1 MTKERDIYN
10 PPPAPL
16 AFEPPVAEPLDWSR
30 ADLSVLL
37 AFGLAVGVAAVLAW
51 RTQPLLAVLTLV
63 GGALVVLESWYT
75 ALGFLQR
82 QTREQ
87 PDVSRMAIY
96 LAALLPW
103 MISLGLATAIMMA
116 VFLLSDWSS

>member
-10 PPPAPL
+10 PPPPPL
-16 AFEPPVAEPLDWSR
+16 AFEPPMAEPLDWSR
-30 ADLSVLL
+30 ADLSVLI

-51 RTQPLLAVLTLV
+51 RTQPLLAIMTVV